1 MRYFKKW
8 FIILLAVVITGV
20 AFDSCSR
27 HYRYKKMIKR
37 RRASIAIRY
46 HSPYQKKLK
55 KNVIPINKNYII
67 HNKRNTTGVPNTGI
81 HRRK

>member
-1 MRYFKKW
+1 MRYFKHW
-8 FIILLAVVITGV
+8 LLILLTVFVAEV
-20 AFDSCSR
+20 AFNSCSR

-37 RRASIAIRY
+37 RHSAIKSRY

-67 HNKRNTTGVPNTGI
+67 KNKRNTTGAPGSGI
-81 HRRK
+81 RIK

>member
-8 FIILLAVVITGV
+8 CLILLAVFVAEV

-37 RRASIAIRY
+37 RRSSITIRY
-46 HSPYQKKLK
+46 QSPYQKKLN
-55 KNVIPINKNYII
+55 KNIIPINKNYII
-67 HNKRNTTGVPNTGI
+67 RNKRNTTGAPNSG
-81 HRRK
+81 KK

>member
-1 MRYFKKW
+1 MRYFKHW
-8 FIILLAVVITGV
+8 LFILLTVFIAEV
-20 AFDSCSR
+20 AFNSCSK

-37 RRASIAIRY
+37 RHSAIKSHY

-67 HNKRNTTGVPNTGI
+67 RNKRNTAGTPGPGI
-81 HRRK
+81 KIR

>member
-8 FIILLAVVITGV
+8 LYILLAVIVAEV

-37 RRASIAIRY
+37 RRSAISHRY

-55 KNVIPINKNYII
+55 KNIIPINKNYII
-67 HNKRNTTGVPNTGI
+67 RNKRNTTGVPNTGVRI
-81 HRRK
+81 R